1 MAAGCHQRSDA
12 PTCSPSAA
20 RDVTTGDV
28 VPGMVGC
35 VVDRARRLKR
45 PRSGS
50 RSTPRRS
57 ARGAT
62 GSSPTVS
69 TVSTTVPAELA
80 RHRTRQPPRWRGE
93 WSHLRRRHQEA
104 LPASARAWLNGSAHG
119 RHDRPLHPAASVV
132 RAPTWRSVLMSRTG
146 VVSPRSTPPSWT
158 SPRDTERRARTSAP
172 NHGGAAPLGRARSAS
187 RCLGPGPAAAG
198 VAGRRRPKLP
208 GAGYCR
214 DTTGA
219 VETTR
224 RLHTSVGS
232 GGADVLGFFTLA
244 TGADLELDS
253 LAFGQS
259 RGTNL
264 QVGDVHE
271 HVVAAISGDETESS
285 VVVEELHCALHDAT
299 NLSLSAD
306 PSGWPTLTVRASAT
320 RSSS

>member
-104 LPASARAWLNGSAHG
+104 LPASARGWPNGSADG
-119 RHDRPLHPAASVV
+119 RHDRPLHPAASAV

-146 VVSPRSTPPSWT
+146 VVSPRSTPPVVDEPSRHRTARPNVSTESRGRSSSRPRQIGMSSLVWVVGGVTTGERPLGVEQSFRTLAPSGEPWT
-158 SPRDTERRARTSAP
+158 RHRAFGAPSRRCRAQPAAPTYLSLRRAP
-172 NHGGAAPLGRARSAS
+172 
-187 RCLGPGPAAAG
+187 
-198 VAGRRRPKLP
+198 
-208 GAGYCR
+208 
-214 DTTGA
+214 
-219 VETTR
+219 
-224 RLHTSVGS
+224 VGS
-232 GGADVLGFFTLA
+232 GWGHSVAVCCVV
-244 TGADLELDS
+244 S
-253 LAFGQS
+253 
-259 RGTNL
+259 
-264 QVGDVHE
+264 VGLWRE
-271 HVVAAISGDETESS
+271 AM
-285 VVVEELHCALHDAT
+285 
-299 NLSLSAD
+299 
-306 PSGWPTLTVRASAT
+306 TVFVRQARERDRA
-320 RSSS
+320 